1 MQRKNPGFEDVTK
14 KFRKRGILLDL
25 RFSPGSRERQALLA
39 LHTDLFWRGSS
50 RQNARPAEIAGTMS
64 PKRIQ
69 VAVKR
74 AEKTGEPCRG

>member
-39 LHTDLFWRGSS
+39 LHTDLFWRGLLQTE
-50 RQNARPAEIAGTMS
+50 RKARRNRGND
-64 PKRIQ
+64 
-69 VAVKR
+69 VA
-74 AEKTGEPCRG
+74 